1 MAKPNP
7 ESQGGNRM
15 STQISAITLGVH
27 DLQQTKK
34 FYEGLGASVEKDFP
48 GFVSL
53 KFDDGSPALALY
65 PREGLAQMVGVSPE
79 GSGFTGVILDYNPPG
94 KGKDRVDEVL
104 TQAQRARGKIV
115 KPAADAEWGG
125 RVGHFSDPDGN
136 LWQVAS
142 Y

>member
-1 MAKPNP
+1 
-7 ESQGGNRM
+7 M
-15 STQISAITLGVH
+15 STQISAITLGVK
-27 DLQQTKK
+27 DLQRSKE
-34 FYEGLGASVEKDFP
+34 FYEGLGALVDKEFP
-48 GFVSL
+48 GYVSL
-53 KFDDGSPALALY
+53 KLGDSSPDLALY

-94 KGKDRVDEVL
+94 TGKDRVDEVL
-104 TQAQRARGKIV
+104 TKAKRAGGKIV
-115 KPAADAEWGG
+115 KPAAEAAWGG